1 MANHKARSLPVC
13 GRTSGDPSPFHWSS
27 TILKSNTSVR
37 SRPSTYYKRYKNI
50 ISAWSKKKGKDTVDS
65 PLSGITQA
73 KRCISQCQHTSKMLS
88 SASSTRPPKV
98 PQNQPH
104 PHVHKT
110 YRAKMQHATA
120 PDVSIPLNKLGK
132 KFIQE
137 VAGVF
142 LFLVRA
148 VVSTMLTRLSALT
161 SEQAAPT
168 EKKTKNVYS

>member
-1 MANHKARSLPVC
+1 
-13 GRTSGDPSPFHWSS
+13 
-27 TILKSNTSVR
+27 
-37 SRPSTYYKRYKNI
+37 
-50 ISAWSKKKGKDTVDS
+50 
-65 PLSGITQA
+65 
-73 KRCISQCQHTSKMLS
+73 
-88 SASSTRPPKV
+88 
-98 PQNQPH
+98 
-104 PHVHKT
+104 
-110 YRAKMQHATA
+110 MQHATA

-168 EKKTKNVYS
+168 EKKTKNVCNSWTMRHCKTKPL